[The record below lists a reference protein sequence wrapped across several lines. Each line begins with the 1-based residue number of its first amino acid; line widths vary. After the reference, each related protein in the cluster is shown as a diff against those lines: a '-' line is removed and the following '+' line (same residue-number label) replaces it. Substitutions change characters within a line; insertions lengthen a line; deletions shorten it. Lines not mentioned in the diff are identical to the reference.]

1 MQLRNTD
8 RTETE
13 KSQTDDVLLVHDEAK
28 AALEFLI
35 QNTSRSHIKLY
46 RE

>member
-1 MQLRNTD
+1 MQLRNTE

-13 KSQTDDVLLVHDEAK
+13 KSQTDDVLLVYDEAK
-28 AALEFLI
+28 AASEFLI
-35 QNTSRSHIKLY
+35 QNTSRNHIKLY